1 MVVLLNLGW
10 GTHHMT
16 RMKVSVALAAPDHG
30 VIVRIPAG
38 RAVDLDAGRTIL
50 WIPPFGAGDTKS
62 LALGA
67 NYVEPRRR

>member
-1 MVVLLNLGW
+1 
-10 GTHHMT
+10 MT

-30 VIVRIPAG
+30 VIVRLPAG
-38 RAVDLDAGRTIL
+38 RAVDLDAGRAIL
-50 WIPPFGAGDTKS
+50 WIPPLGAGNTKG